1 MKTLFVIPARGG
13 SKGVIKK
20 NSKVL
25 GNKPLIAYSIELARL
40 FANDID
46 ICVSTDDEEIIE
58 LVSNTYKLNIPF
70 KRPIELATDTSS
82 TYDVLLHAVDY
93 YLKQGIKYDALVLLQ
108 PTSPFRTKKN
118 IEDAL
123 NLFSVNNIDMVVSV
137 KESKANPYF
146 NLFEENNDGF
156 LTKSKESNYTRRQD
170 CPSVF
175 EYNGA
180 VYVIKIESL
189 LQKNIGQFKLVKK
202 IVMTEEESLDIDTP
216 LDWQFAEFFI
226 AQKNGL

>member
-25 GNKPLIAYSIELARL
+25 GSKPLIGYSIELARL

-46 ICVSTDDEEIIE
+46 ICVSTDDDEIIE
-58 LVSNTYKLNIPF
+58 LVSNKYKLNIPF
-70 KRPIELATDTSS
+70 KRPTELATDSSS

-93 YLKQGIKYDALVLLQ
+93 YLKQGIKYDTLALLQ

-123 NLFSVNNIDMVVSV
+123 NLFSENNIDMVVSV

-156 LTKSKESNYTRRQD
+156 LTKSKESNYSRRQD
-170 CPSVF
+170 CPPVF

-189 LQKNIGQFKLVKK
+189 LQKNINQFKLVKK

-226 AQKNGL
+226 SQKNGL